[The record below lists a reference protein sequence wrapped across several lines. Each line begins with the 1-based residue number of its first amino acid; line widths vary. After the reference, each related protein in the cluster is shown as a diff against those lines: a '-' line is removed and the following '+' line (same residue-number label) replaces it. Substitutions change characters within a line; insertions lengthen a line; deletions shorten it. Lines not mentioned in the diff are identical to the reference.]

1 MDTSRIVAVFV
12 GVLLLSSA
20 CAGNVGG
27 EVETAGIPFGET
39 VGGIDPSEE
48 ADAVYVSDD
57 GEAILTY
64 ERTHETPRVEGTVSV
79 EPETGLAYAQ
89 YDGDFE
95 AEPGVVGDATFRT
108 DDGTAASSGD
118 LLIADTGSIAELDAD
133 VDVEKT
139 GTESSSEIDLEGAF
153 TDIDTAYESFRSEGD
168 LEFASGTLVASGS
181 TRTVDANESALRPR
195 TKSLEVSVVGTDDGY
210 AMNVSERRVV
220 ESWETNRWDSRLD
233 AEETLETRF
242 LGAAIE
248 MRGVAN
254 GSLESYKY
262 AELAERDVVEYE
274 YDVEYTGVE
283 ERVAERLVTEV
294 QSFADVELEGVEA
307 RAMADRVAASEF
319 DEGSIALE
327 RDGARTDIDWEFE
340 LGASDELVLGAVE
353 ISESIDRLDDDLAN
367 QFDDV
372 RAALETR
379 SDSDLRQAASWNVS
393 TDQRGSLTTIDA
405 EWHSD
410 AENWTAYT
418 QELERNGLAGFVPNR
433 TTSATL
439 ETTGDGIAVVYDYE
453 TAADDP
459 FERTILE
466 LEDAAADA
474 DDVVAATGE
483 LNELFESA
491 ELSQTNLTIDEEGYE
506 LEGAAAASESFE
518 GNPLEES
525 HGLALTELHV
535 ETAGDSS
542 TVSLVTSAFVGDDP
556 SESAVREREQIGPET
571 KVYMPGEWERD
582 LPEIDQ
588 KRVEAFLGTELEE
601 SDDDGATAGPLVA
614 VIVIAGLGLVAVYG
628 GYRTIGRRTESDRTE
643 TTREE

>member
-1 MDTSRIVAVFV
+1 MDTSRIVVVFV
-12 GVLLLSSA
+12 AVLLLSSV
-20 CAGNVGG
+20 CAGSVGG
-27 EVETAGIPFGET
+27 EAETTGIPFGET
-39 VGGIDPSEE
+39 IGGIDPSEE

-57 GEAILTY
+57 GEAILSY
-64 ERTHETPRVEGTVSV
+64 ERAQETPRVEGTVSV
-79 EPETGLAYAQ
+79 EPETGLAYAR

-95 AEPGVVGDATFRT
+95 RDPGVVGDATFRT
-108 DDGTAASSGD
+108 EDGTAASSGD
-118 LLIADTGSIAELDAD
+118 LLITDTGSIAELDAD
-133 VDVEKT
+133 IDVTET
-139 GTESSSEIDLEGAF
+139 GTESNSEIDLDGAV
-153 TDIDTAYESFRSEGD
+153 TDVDTAYESFRSEGD
-168 LEFASGTLVASGS
+168 LEVASDALVASGS
-181 TRTVDANESALRPR
+181 TRTVEANESAVSPR
-195 TKSLEVSVVGTDDGY
+195 TKSLEVTVVGTDDGY

-220 ESWETNRWDSRLD
+220 ESWETNRWDSRSD

-248 MRGVAN
+248 MRGIAN
-254 GSLESYKY
+254 GSLESYQY
-262 AELAERDVVEYE
+262 AESAERDVVEYE

-319 DEGSIALE
+319 EEGSIALE
-327 RDGARTDIDWEFE
+327 RDGARTDIDWEYE
-340 LGASDELVLGAVE
+340 LGAYDELVLGAVE

-379 SDSDLRQAASWNVS
+379 SDSELRQAASWNVS
-393 TDQRGSLTTIDA
+393 TDQRGSLTAIDA
-405 EWHSD
+405 EWRSD

-418 QELERNGLAGFVPNR
+418 QELERRELAGFVPNR
-433 TTSATL
+433 STSATL
-439 ETTGDGIAVVYDYE
+439 ETTGDGIEVVYDYE

-491 ELSQTNLTIDEEGYE
+491 ELSQTNLTIDEGGYE

-518 GNPLEES
+518 GDPLEES

-542 TVSLVTSAFVGDDP
+542 TVSLVTSEFVGDDP
-556 SESAVREREQIGPET
+556 AESAVREREQVGPET
-571 KVYMPGEWERD
+571 EVYMPGEWERD

-601 SDDDGATAGPLVA
+601 SDDDGANARPLVA
-614 VIVIAGLGLVAVYG
+614 VVVIAGIGLVGAYG

>member
-12 GVLLLSSA
+12 AVLMLSSA
-20 CAGNVGG
+20 CAGSVGG
-27 EVETAGIPFGET
+27 EDGTTGIPFGET
-39 VGGIDPSEE
+39 IGGADASEE

-79 EPETGLAYAQ
+79 EPETGLAYAR

-108 DDGTAASSGD
+108 DGGTAASSGD
-118 LLIADTGSIAELDAD
+118 LLITDTGSIAELDAD
-133 VDVEKT
+133 IDVTET
-139 GTESSSEIDLEGAF
+139 RTESNSEIDLEGAV
-153 TDIDTAYESFRSEGD
+153 TDVDTGYESFQSEGD
-168 LEFASGTLVASGS
+168 LEVASGALVASGS
-181 TRTVDANESALRPR
+181 RRTIEANESAIRPR
-195 TKSLEVSVVGTDDGY
+195 TKSLEVTVVGTDDGY

-220 ESWETNRWDSRLD
+220 ESWETNRWDSRSD

-248 MRGVAN
+248 MRGIAN
-254 GSLESYKY
+254 GSLESYQY
-262 AELAERDVVEYE
+262 AESAERDVVEYE

-319 DEGSIALE
+319 EEGSIALE

-393 TDQRGSLTTIDA
+393 ADQRGSLTAIDA
-405 EWHSD
+405 EWRSD

-418 QELERNGLAGFVPNR
+418 QELERRELAGFVPNR
-433 TTSATL
+433 STSATL
-439 ETTGDGIAVVYDYE
+439 ETTGEGIEVVYDYE
-453 TAADDP
+453 TTAEDP

-491 ELSQTNLTIDEEGYE
+491 ELSQTNLTIDEGGYE

-518 GNPLEES
+518 GDPLEES

-542 TVSLVTSAFVGDDP
+542 TVSLVTPEFVGDDP
-556 SESAVREREQIGPET
+556 AESAVREREQVGPET
-571 KVYMPGEWERD
+571 EVYMPGEWERD
-582 LPEIDQ
+582 LPEIDR

-601 SDDDGATAGPLVA
+601 SDDGANTRHLVA
-614 VIVIAGLGLVAVYG
+614 VVVIAGLCLAGAYG
-628 GYRTIGRRTESDRTE
+628 GYRTIGRRTGSDRTE